1 VRSLSL
7 ESCILVDVPFAAI
20 DPVFSDPRSLVLWD
34 RGVAGVQIK
43 TPGPVRPGLAF
54 DTIGCGRGGRPG
66 KRSSYEI
73 VEATRRAG
81 KAKLVD
87 SRVFEDAAWTM
98 QFEPVELQT
107 RVICT
112 VDMTLR
118 WRFAMLAVVLR
129 RMRRAIDR
137 DLEFLKAAIEGK
149 YNSAGIL

>member
-7 ESCILVDVPFAAI
+7 ESSILVNVPADSI

-34 RGVAGVQIK
+34 RGVAEVQIK
-43 TPGPVRPGLAF
+43 TPGPVRPGFAF
-54 DTIGCGRGGRPG
+54 DTIGYGRGRRPG

-87 SRVFEDAAWTM
+87 SRVFEEAAWTM
-98 QFEPVELQT
+98 QFEPVERRT
-107 RVICT
+107 RVICA

-118 WRFAMLAVVLR
+118 RRFAMLALVLR

-137 DLEFLKAAIEGK
+137 DLVFLKAAIEGK